1 MKRKTYTDKYALNTG
16 DGSNSRGR
24 AEPLYFPVTLVVIF
38 LLVCL
43 FPDIS
48 RGDIYQYIDS
58 EGIVYYTNT
67 PTSSDYLL
75 YIRENLSQVAPEPD
89 SMAYDTIIQKA
100 QAKYGI
106 EFSLIKA
113 VIQAESGF
121 DSRAVSKKGA
131 KGLMQ
136 IMPDNYKALSV
147 SNPFDPSQ
155 NIMGGTR
162 YLKQLLNR
170 YDDKLPLALAAYNAG
185 PGAVDKYRQIPPYP
199 ETRNYVQKVMTLYSR
214 YKNI

>member
-1 MKRKTYTDKYALNTG
+1 MDRPWWVFL
-16 DGSNSRGR
+16 
-24 AEPLYFPVTLVVIF
+24 PLTMVIF
-38 LLVCL
+38 LCL
-43 FPDIS
+43 FPGRS
-48 RGDIYQYIDS
+48 QADIYKYIDS
-58 EGIVYYTNT
+58 EGIVHYTNT
-67 PTSSDYLL
+67 PTSSGYVL
-75 YIRENLSQVAPEPD
+75 YIREKLVHKNARHLFQT
-89 SMAYDTIIQKA
+89 YDAIIQKA

-113 VIQAESGF
+113 VIQAESSF
-121 DSRAVSKKGA
+121 NPRAVSKKGA

-147 SNPFDPSQ
+147 SDPFDPSQ

-162 YLKQLLNR
+162 YLKRLLNR

-185 PGAVDKYRQIPPYP
+185 PEAVDRYGRIPPFK
-199 ETRNYVQKVMTLYSR
+199 ETRTYVQKVMTLYSR

>member
-1 MKRKTYTDKYALNTG
+1 MDRPWCFFFSLTM
-16 DGSNSRGR
+16 
-24 AEPLYFPVTLVVIF
+24 VIF
-38 LLVCL
+38 LCL
-43 FPDIS
+43 FPGRS
-48 RGDIYQYIDS
+48 QADIYKYIDS
-58 EGIVYYTNT
+58 EGVVHYTNT
-67 PTSSDYLL
+67 PTSSDYIL
-75 YIRENLSQVAPEPD
+75 YIREKSARIKAR
-89 SMAYDTIIQKA
+89 SIFRAYDSIIQQA

-113 VIQAESGF
+113 VIQAESSF
-121 DSRAVSKKGA
+121 NPRAVSKKGA

-147 SNPFDPSQ
+147 SDPFDPSQ

-162 YLKQLLNR
+162 YLKRLLNR

-185 PGAVDKYRQIPPYP
+185 PKAVDRYGRIPPFK
-199 ETRNYVQKVMTLYSR
+199 ETRAYVQKVMTLYSR

>member
-1 MKRKTYTDKYALNTG
+1 LKRKINIDKGDSDTG
-16 DGSNSRGR
+16 YRQGR
-24 AEPLYFPVTLVVIF
+24 VLFAIAIPVIF

-43 FPDIS
+43 SPNPS
-48 RGDIYQYIDS
+48 RSDIYKYIDS
-58 EGIVYYTNT
+58 EGIVHYTNT
-67 PTSSDYLL
+67 PTSSDYVL
-75 YIRENLSQVAPEPD
+75 YIREKSARLKPSPVSGD
-89 SMAYDTIIQKA
+89 YDAIIQKA
-100 QAKYGI
+100 QARYGI

-121 DSRAVSKKGA
+121 NPRAVSKKGA
-131 KGLMQ
+131 RGLMQ

-147 SNPFDPSQ
+147 SDPFDPSQ
-155 NIMGGTR
+155 NIMGGAR

-185 PGAVDKYRQIPPYP
+185 PKAVDKYGGIPPYD
-199 ETRNYVQKVMTLYSR
+199 ETRTYVRRVMTLYSR